1 MLSGGLHKAVEVLSV
16 GILPT
21 YLLELGAPGNL
32 LLDESETAGGVEEA
46 VSLFLPHEDLPVG
59 GEAQDAE
66 GARLTGVPVPADLR
80 PGRAISSG
88 DHKEAGPQPCPRPYL
103 IHGVGVSIV
112 GHARPPDQGVF
123 LPAGVPN
130 QDLSAEQAS

>member
-1 MLSGGLHKAVEVLSV
+1 MGGTRLWRFSPIR
-16 GILPT
+16 ILPT
-21 YLLELGAPGNL
+21 YLLELGGPGNL
-32 LLDESETAGGVEEA
+32 LLDESKTAGGAEET
-46 VSLFLPHEDLPVG
+46 VSLLLPHEDLAVG

-80 PGRAISSG
+80 PRGAIGELRKSRGSWTT
-88 DHKEAGPQPCPRPYL
+88 ALPRPYL
-103 IHGVGVSIV
+103 IHGVGVCIV

-123 LPAGVPN
+123 LLAGVPN